1 MSGEGDDGIDAAA
14 VMAAETNPSCSARP
28 RPPAPV
34 APGDPAPS
42 AGTRIGRVVA
52 VRKVYDRYLSVEQRD
67 VEVDVA
73 GAKVREKERTGLS
86 SFSSRLFLSSKTR
99 SLFLPSVAS
108 LRLLPR
114 APNEQ
119 ELVSY
124 DVVSHPR
131 AHCAFVVAFPFHPAA
146 AAGAGGGAGGGSTP
160 AADAAAAPSVSF
172 PSSSS
177 PPPPSRAVPTVTL
190 LREYC
195 HGINGWLYTL
205 PTGGLDPRKHGSEG
219 GGSGEGEGESAG
231 GGIARAAAA
240 ELSEEAR
247 LEGGDWECL
256 LPDTEEE
263 GDEASGL
270 GSGFPNPLS
279 SGVPEAKWCA
289 NRFWPFLVVGS
300 SAAAQPGERDAEEEL
315 GTMEVLRVTVSE
327 LKSIILRG
335 RMLLPS
341 VQASFMALERLRE
354 RGLL

>member
-1 MSGEGDDGIDAAA
+1 MLGSTSTPG
-14 VMAAETNPSCSARP
+14 ARCP
-28 RPPAPV
+28 RGPGALR
-34 APGDPAPS
+34 GDPHWARRRREE
-42 AGTRIGRVVA
+42 GL
-52 VRKVYDRYLSVEQRD
+52 RKVPVRRAEGRGGGRGGCKGKG
-67 VEVDVA
+67 ERKN
-73 GAKVREKERTGLS
+73 GALS

-114 APNEQ
+114 APIEQ

-263 GDEASGL
+263 GDEASRL

-279 SGVPEAKWCA
+279 AGIPEAKWCA